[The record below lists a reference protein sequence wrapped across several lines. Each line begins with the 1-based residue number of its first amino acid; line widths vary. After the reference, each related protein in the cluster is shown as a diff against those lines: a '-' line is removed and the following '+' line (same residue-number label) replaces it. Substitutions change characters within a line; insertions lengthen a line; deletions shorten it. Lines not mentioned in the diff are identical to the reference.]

1 MPEKNQEKK
10 IKNDFD
16 VFTKLYMDE
25 KISFEEL
32 VEMLI
37 RL

>member
-1 MPEKNQEKK
+1 MPEKNEENK

-25 KISFEEL
+25 RISFEEL
-32 VEMLI
+32 VEFLI

>member
-1 MPEKNQEKK
+1 MPEKNEEKK

-25 KISFEEL
+25 KITYEEL
-32 VEMLI
+32 IEILI

>member
-16 VFTKLYMDE
+16 IFTKLYIDE